1 MDEHAGSR
9 AGDRRD
15 APDSGAAAGTT
26 AGPAGM
32 DAGTQRV
39 SGAGAGAVGSGAT
52 LTHPGGEMESLA
64 TDAPVNPWRLALR
77 RFGRRRPAVVSV
89 AVLAVIVIGAVFAD
103 WIAPFGEVEQNL
115 DDILQSPNGTY
126 LLGTDT
132 LGRDNL
138 SRILHGGRVSLLVGV
153 MVALIA
159 GGVGTIVGLL
169 AGYYGGLIDAALMRL
184 TDTLLALPGLM
195 VVIIAARLLGDGVWD
210 VVIVL
215 SGIAWMTLAR
225 IVRGKVL
232 TLKEREFVE
241 AARALG
247 VPARQ
252 IMRRHLL
259 PNLVGEITVTVS
271 LTVAVAILAESTLS
285 FLGLGVSPTHTATW
299 GNMLGGNEGFVI
311 TAPWLVWAPGLAIV
325 ITALCVNFVGDGL
338 RDSLDPT
345 QEKL

>member
-1 MDEHAGSR
+1 MSEQPTGR
-9 AGDRRD
+9 NE
-15 APDSGAAAGTT
+15 APLSGET
-26 AGPAGM
+26 
-32 DAGTQRV
+32 
-39 SGAGAGAVGSGAT
+39 
-52 LTHPGGEMESLA
+52 ESLA
-64 TDAPVNPWRLALR
+64 TEVPISPWRLALR
-77 RFGRRRPAVVSV
+77 RFLGRRPAVISV
-89 AVLAVIVIGAVFAD
+89 VILAVIVVGAAFAD
-103 WIAPFGEVEQNL
+103 WIAPFGAVEQNL
-115 DDILQSPNGTY
+115 DDILQSPDGTY

-138 SRILHGGRVSLLVGV
+138 SRILHGGRVSLLVGL
-153 MVALIA
+153 MVAVIA
-159 GGVGTIVGLL
+159 GGVGTLIGIL
-169 AGYYGGLIDAALMRL
+169 AGYYGGIIDAVLMRL

-210 VVIVL
+210 VVLVL

-232 TLKEREFVE
+232 SLKEQEFVE

-247 VPARQ
+247 VPTRQ

-259 PNLVGEITVTVS
+259 PNLVGEITVTAS
-271 LTVAVAILAESTLS
+271 LTVAAAILAESTLS

-299 GNMLGGNEGFVI
+299 GNMLGGNEGFVT

-325 ITALCVNFVGDGL
+325 VTALCVNFIGDGL

-345 QEKL
+345 QEKP

>member
-1 MDEHAGSR
+1 MTGDGTVAG
-9 AGDRRD
+9 
-15 APDSGAAAGTT
+15 
-26 AGPAGM
+26 
-32 DAGTQRV
+32 RV
-39 SGAGAGAVGSGAT
+39 PGVPGS
-52 LTHPGGEMESLA
+52 GGEMESLA
-64 TDAPVNPWRLALR
+64 TERPASPWRLALR
-77 RFGRRRPAVVSV
+77 RFGSRRPAVISTV
-89 AVLAVIVIGAVFAD
+89 VLAVIVVGATFAD
-103 WIAPFGEVEQNL
+103 WIAPFGALEQDL
-115 DDILQSPNGTY
+115 DAILHGPDGTH

-138 SRILHGGRVSLLVGV
+138 SRILHGGRVSLLVGA

-159 GGVGTIVGLL
+159 GALGTLVGIL
-169 AGYYGGLIDAALMRL
+169 AGYYGGIIDAVLMRL

-232 TLKEREFVE
+232 TLKEQEFVE

-259 PNLVGEITVTVS
+259 PNLVGEITVTAS
-271 LTVAVAILAESTLS
+271 LTVAGAILAESTLS

-299 GNMLGGNEGFVI
+299 GNMLGGNEGFVT

-325 ITALCVNFVGDGL
+325 ICALCVNFIGDGL

-345 QEKL
+345 QDKQ

>member
-1 MDEHAGSR
+1 
-9 AGDRRD
+9 
-15 APDSGAAAGTT
+15 
-26 AGPAGM
+26 
-32 DAGTQRV
+32 
-39 SGAGAGAVGSGAT
+39 
-52 LTHPGGEMESLA
+52 MESLA
-64 TDAPVNPWRLALR
+64 TETPISPWRLALR
-77 RFGRRRPAVVSV
+77 RFMRRPPAVISLV
-89 AVLAVIVIGAVFAD
+89 VLAVIVAGAVFAD

-115 DDILQSPNGTY
+115 DDILRSPNGTY

-153 MVALIA
+153 AVALIA
-159 GGVGTIVGLL
+159 GGVGTFVGLL
-169 AGYYGGLIDAALMRL
+169 AGYYGGLVDAALMRL

-195 VVIIAARLLGDGVWD
+195 VVIIAARLLGDGAWD
-210 VVIVL
+210 VVLVL

-225 IVRGKVL
+225 IVRGRVL
-232 TLKEREFVE
+232 TLREQEFVE

-271 LTVAVAILAESTLS
+271 LTVAAAILAESTLS
-285 FLGLGVSPTHTATW
+285 FLGLGVSPTQTATW

-311 TAPWLVWAPGLAIV
+311 TAPWLVWAPGMAIV
-325 ITALCVNFVGDGL
+325 ITALCVNFIGDGL